1 MSERQL
7 YLFTIS
13 EYILFYIQQKTNI
26 HSPIVFQ
33 RIIIKNRRPK
43 LRLSL
48 KKIKNKIKVKGRYF
62 SFLVFSYTLA
72 TLRNT
77 WRFKRKDSKILTVQ
91 LIYSIPTTISFFFFP
106 QIFFNLLFME
116 GYCVFYSPLSNLTY
130 F

>member
-33 RIIIKNRRPK
+33 RIIIKNRRHK
-43 LRLSL
+43 LILSL

-72 TLRNT
+72 TMRNT

-91 LIYSIPTTISFFFFP
+91 LIYSIPTTISFFFFFSP
-106 QIFFNLLFME
+106 NIFQSTIYGGILRFLLS
-116 GYCVFYSPLSNLTY
+116 VV
-130 F
+130 

>member
-33 RIIIKNRRPK
+33 RIIIKNRRHK

-72 TLRNT
+72 TMRNT

-91 LIYSIPTTISFFFFP
+91 LIYSIPTTISLFFFSP
-106 QIFFNLLFME
+106 NIFQSTIYGGILRFLLS
-116 GYCVFYSPLSNLTY
+116 VV
-130 F
+130 